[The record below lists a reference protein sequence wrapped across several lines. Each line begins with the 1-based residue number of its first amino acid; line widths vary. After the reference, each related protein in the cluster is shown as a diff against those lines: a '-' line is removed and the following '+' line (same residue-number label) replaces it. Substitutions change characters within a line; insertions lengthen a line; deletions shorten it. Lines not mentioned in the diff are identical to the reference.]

1 MADKRRVELFPLLS
15 GLVLV
20 AIGTL
25 TLLSEGGA
33 RIDVGWAASGLLL
46 AVGCLG
52 LALSIRGQ
60 RKPPIDPT

>member
-25 TLLSEGGA
+25 TLLASAGA
-33 RIDVGWAASGLLL
+33 RIDVGWAAAGLLL

-52 LALSIRGQ
+52 LALSLRGQ
-60 RKPPIDPT
+60 RKMPVDPA